1 MSKEYYLFTLIYKD
15 DFLKN
20 SLNFIFGGG
29 GGVKEGVFSYTFS
42 DILLILRNS

>member
-20 SLNFIFGGG
+20 SLNFIFWGGG
-29 GGVKEGVFSYTFS
+29 GLRKESSRTRFQTYF
-42 DILLILRNS
+42 

>member
-29 GGVKEGVFSYTFS
+29 GLRKESSRTRF
-42 DILLILRNS
+42 